1 MECSISAFVP
11 ILLWLLSVPVNSNP
25 IVQYLPYAF
34 GYTTADGM
42 SRQEQGH
49 NGVVS
54 GSYSYTDPNGDLR
67 QVLNFYFEF

>member
-1 MECSISAFVP
+1 MKSFILVLIP
-11 ILLWLLSVPVNSNP
+11 TLLWLLSVPVNSNP

-67 QVLNFYFEF
+67 QVLNFD